1 MVNTLEQEFQQILEN
16 RKPANLYGP
25 ISYTLLQ
32 SGKRLRP
39 KLVHMAVEMFSGDP
53 EEAQK
58 VAMAFEMLH
67 NFTLI
72 HDDIMDVAPIRRGK
86 DTVYKK
92 WNSNI
97 AILSGDALAIIA
109 FQQLLRLKCDNQII
123 IEIAKVF
130 SQTSLEICE
139 GQQYDLDF
147 ETQQIVSIDEYLEMI
162 RKKTA
167 VMFAGCMKAG
177 AILAGADEANQQ
189 FLYQMGINLGIAFQ
203 LADDVLD
210 VYASTPAFGKT
221 IGGDIRDNKKTYLY
235 LMALQQANPEQKQV
249 LEDLFARPTTDFEQK
264 YKIVRGIYDDLNIK
278 AQTEAQV
285 RRYVEMC
292 LSDLKKIQVPDDRKL
307 EINELILKL
316 IDREK

>member
-1 MVNTLEQEFQQILEN
+1 MENTIEQEFQQIFEN
-16 RKPANLYGP
+16 RQPANLYNP

-39 KLVHMAVEMFSGDP
+39 KLVHMAVEMFGGSAED
-53 EEAQK
+53 AQK

-97 AILSGDALAIIA
+97 AILSGDALAIMA
-109 FQQLLRLKCDNQII
+109 FQQLLRLDCDNQLIMD
-123 IEIAKVF
+123 IAKVF

-147 ETQQIVSIDEYLEMI
+147 ETQPEVSIDEYLTMI
-162 RKKTA
+162 TKKTS
-167 VMFAGCMKAG
+167 VMFAGCMKSG

-189 FLYQMGINLGIAFQ
+189 HLYDMGINLGIAFQ

-210 VYASTPAFGKT
+210 VYASTSAFGKT

-235 LMALQQANPEQKQV
+235 LMALQQADAEQKKI
-249 LEDLFARPTTDFEQK
+249 LEDLFSRPTTDFEQK

-285 RRYVEMC
+285 RKYMDLCLLDLEKVQVE
-292 LSDLKKIQVPDDRKL
+292 DTKKADIKNLV
-307 EINELILKL
+307 IKL

>member
-1 MVNTLEQEFQQILEN
+1 MNTLEQEFQQILEH
-16 RKPANLYGP
+16 KQPDNLYQP
-25 ISYTLLQ
+25 ISYTLMQ

-39 KLVHMAVEMFSGDP
+39 KLVHLAVEMFGGDAK
-53 EEAQK
+53 EAQK

-86 DTVYKK
+86 ATVYKK

-97 AILSGDALAIIA
+97 AILSGDALAIMA
-109 FQQLLRLKCDNQII
+109 FQQLLRLNCDKQLII
-123 IEIAKVF
+123 DIAKVF

-147 ETQQIVSIDEYLEMI
+147 ETQQVVTIDEYLNMI

-167 VMFAGCMKAG
+167 VMFAGCMKSS
-177 AILAGADEANQQ
+177 AILAGADEQNQQ
-189 FLYQMGINLGIAFQ
+189 YLYNMGINLGIAFQ

-210 VYASTPAFGKT
+210 VYASSPAFGKT

-235 LMALQQANPEQKQV
+235 LLALQQANPEQMKI
-249 LEDLFARPTTDFEQK
+249 LEELFAQPTTDFEQK

-278 AQTEAQV
+278 AQTEEQV
-285 RRYVEMC
+285 RKYVNLC
-292 LSDLKKIQVPDDRKL
+292 LQDLDKIQVEEERKTA
-307 EINELILKL
+307 IKELLLKL

>member
-1 MVNTLEQEFQQILEN
+1 MENTIEQEFQQIFEN
-16 RKPANLYGP
+16 RQPANLYDP

-39 KLVHMAVEMFSGDP
+39 KLVHMAVEMFGGSAED
-53 EEAQK
+53 AQK

-97 AILSGDALAIIA
+97 AILSGDALAIMA
-109 FQQLLRLKCDNQII
+109 FQQLLRLDCDNQLIMD
-123 IEIAKVF
+123 IAKVF

-147 ETQQIVSIDEYLEMI
+147 ETQPEVSIDEYLTMI
-162 RKKTA
+162 TKKTS
-167 VMFAGCMKAG
+167 VMFAGCMKSG

-189 FLYQMGINLGIAFQ
+189 HLYDMGINLGIAFQ

-210 VYASTPAFGKT
+210 VYASTSAFGKT

-235 LMALQQANPEQKQV
+235 LMALQQADAEQKKI
-249 LEDLFARPTTDFEQK
+249 LEDLFSRPTTDFEQK

-285 RRYVEMC
+285 RKYMDLC
-292 LSDLKKIQVPDDRKL
+292 LLDLEKVQVADTKKADIKNLV
-307 EINELILKL
+307 IKL

>member
-1 MVNTLEQEFQQILEN
+1 MNTLEQEFQQVLEN
-16 RKPANLYGP
+16 KQPANLYNP

-39 KLVHMAVEMFSGDP
+39 KLVHMAVEMFGGKP

-97 AILSGDALAIIA
+97 AILSGDALAIMA
-109 FQQLLRLKCDNQII
+109 FQQLLRLDCDNQII
-123 IEIAKVF
+123 IDIAKVF

-147 ETQQIVSIDEYLEMI
+147 ETQPEVSIDEYLKMI
-162 RKKTA
+162 CKKTA
-167 VMFAGCMKAG
+167 VMFAGCMKSG
-177 AILAGADEANQQ
+177 AILAGADERGQQ
-189 FLYQMGINLGIAFQ
+189 LLYNMGINLGIAFQ

-210 VYASTPAFGKT
+210 VYASSPAFGKT

-235 LMALQQANPEQKQV
+235 LMALHQANPEQKKI

-264 YKIVRGIYDDLNIK
+264 YQIVRGIFDDLDIK
-278 AQTEAQV
+278 AQTETQV
-285 RRYVEMC
+285 RKYVEMC
-292 LSDLKKIQVPDDRKL
+292 LSDLEKIQVENFRKT
-307 EINELILKL
+307 EIKDLIIKL